1 MSLIYK
7 RKSTGPNAEPCGT
20 PNVIFDRGI
29 AVSDLDVLFPVS
41 QIRLK
46 PVLHDTSDA
55 IMQKLTHEYVMINCV
70 MINCAFEKFRY
81 TVIIVLCLLSTDD

>member
-7 RKSTGPNAEPCGT
+7 RKSTGPNTDPCET
-20 PNVIFDRGI
+20 PYVMFNIDELQFLI
-29 AVSDLDVLFPVS
+29 DLEVLFPVT

-55 IMQKLTHEYVMINCV
+55 ILQELTHQYVMINCV
-70 MINCAFEKFRY
+70 ES
-81 TVIIVLCLLSTDD
+81 V